1 MDNICSI
8 SYDGGRVN
16 VTPLNN
22 PDVLLIKPKTFGD
35 HRGYFLET
43 FQVNRYAEKGIS
55 LPFIQDNLSRST
67 RGILRGL
74 HFQQPM
80 SQGKLVYVVEG
91 EVFDVAVD
99 VRVGSP
105 WFGQSSFAFL
115 SSADHSQL
123 WIPPGFAHG
132 FCVTSEAATF
142 AYKCTAP
149 YTPAYEFSIRFDD
162 PHLGI
167 PWPLKNPLLSDK
179 DQNAPYLAE
188 IDSSKLPIYGNPS

>member
-1 MDNICSI
+1 
-8 SYDGGRVN
+8 VN

-22 PDVLLIKPKTFGD
+22 PDVLLIQPKTFGD

-43 FQVNRYAEKGIS
+43 FQVARYAEKGIS
-55 LPFIQDNLSRST
+55 LPFVQDNLSRSP

-74 HFQQPM
+74 HLQHPM

-99 VRVGSP
+99 LRVGSP
-105 WFGQSSFAFL
+105 WFGQSSFALL

-132 FCVTSEAATF
+132 FCVTSEVALF
-142 AYKCTAP
+142 AYKCTVPYAP
-149 YTPAYEFSIRFDD
+149 AHEFSVRFDD
-162 PHLGI
+162 PQLGI
-167 PWPLKNPLLSDK
+167 PWPIQNPMLSEK
-179 DQNAPYLAE
+179 DRNAPCLAE
-188 IDSSKLPIYGNPS
+188 IDPARLPMYENPK